1 MEPVHDLANGSFG
14 LSEVLA
20 ALSHALDLTEGQ
32 PAGHAVR
39 TCVLGSRI
47 AGQVGL
53 GADDRTALFYALLL
67 KDAGCSSSS
76 ARMSSLFGV
85 DDLVLKADGKRVDWS
100 RPGEVLRYIKQ
111 HAGEGQSPLRRIVR
125 VGSVA
130 KNLKREGQ
138 AIVET
143 RCERGADI
151 ARQLELPEAA
161 AVAIREL
168 DEHWDGSGSP
178 YGLTGDEISV
188 VGRIGCI
195 AQNAELFLATGG
207 RDEMRRM
214 LGVRSGR
221 WFEPALA
228 DALLAI
234 DASDPI
240 WDALRSGAAERSL
253 QELAPDDIELGT
265 DDARLDRIA
274 EAFAAIVDAKSPYT
288 ARHSAGVALHAATI
302 GRELGFSAPVL
313 RDLRRGALLH
323 DLGKLGIPNT
333 ILDKPGKLDELEF
346 TRIKTHPVHTEQI
359 LARVPAFAPLAAASA
374 AHHERLNGS
383 GYPHGL
389 RGSEL
394 TPYTRVLAVAD
405 VFEALTADRPY
416 RDGMPV
422 DQALEIMQRDAG
434 TALCAETLR
443 ALERGIA
450 IPLPRAA

>member
-1 MEPVHDLANGSFG
+1 MELAHDQANGSFR

-47 AGQVGL
+47 ADQIGL
-53 GADDRTALFYALLL
+53 GADDRNALFYALLL
-67 KDAGCSSSS
+67 KDSGCSSSS

-85 DDLVLKADGKRVDWS
+85 DDLILKADGKRVDWS
-100 RPGEVLRYIKQ
+100 RPGEVLRYISR
-111 HAGEGQSPLRRIVR
+111 HAGEGQSPLRRAAR
-125 VGSVA
+125 MGSVA
-130 KNLKREGQ
+130 RNLKREGQ

-178 YGLTGDEISV
+178 YGLTGDETSI
-188 VGRIGCI
+188 VGRIGCV
-195 AQNAELFLATGG
+195 AQNAELFLAVGG

-214 LGVRSGR
+214 LGARRGR
-221 WFEPALA
+221 WFEPVLA

-234 DASDPI
+234 DADDAV
-240 WDALRSGAAERSL
+240 WAALRTGAAERGL
-253 QELAPDDIELGT
+253 AAIAPDDIELGT

-288 ARHSAGVALHAATI
+288 ARHSAGVAVHAGTI
-302 GRELGFSAPVL
+302 GRELGFGSAVL

-333 ILDKPGKLDELEF
+333 ILDKPGKLDEEEF
-346 TRIKTHPVHTEQI
+346 TRIKTHPVYTEQI
-359 LARVPAFAPLAAASA
+359 LARVPAFAPLAAASS

-389 RGSEL
+389 QGSEL

-416 RDGMPV
+416 RDGMPI
-422 DQALEIMQRDAG
+422 DQALEIMRRDAG
-434 TALCAETLR
+434 TALCAETLS
-443 ALERGIA
+443 ALERGLA
-450 IPLPRAA
+450 LQLPRAA